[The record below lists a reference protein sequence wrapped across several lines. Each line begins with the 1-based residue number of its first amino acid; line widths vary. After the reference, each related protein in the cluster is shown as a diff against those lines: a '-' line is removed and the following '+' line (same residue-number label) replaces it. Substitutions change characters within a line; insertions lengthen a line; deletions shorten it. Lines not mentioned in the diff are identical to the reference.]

1 MRLMDSLGI
10 NVENLIIQLIVIGIW
25 PILVLWTLFNLR
37 RARLAEMSK
46 AVWAI
51 LIIVVPILGALAF
64 LIVKPGKE
72 NQNSN
77 L

>member
-1 MRLMDSLGI
+1 MDSLGI

-37 RARLAEMSK
+37 RAQLAEMSK
-46 AVWAI
+46 AVWVL
-51 LIIVVPILGALAF
+51 LIIAVPILGALAF

-72 NQNSN
+72 NQNLN